1 MCRQQRRSAD
11 DQPPARSP
19 SALTGLWVES
29 RQNDG
34 KQLENG
40 IKTPPGV
47 TGLSAI
53 PRSVIALGMVSL
65 FMDISSE
72 VIHSL
77 LPAFLVTVLGVS
89 AFSIG
94 IIEGIAEATASVT
107 KIFSGAIS
115 DWIGKRKP
123 LVLLGYGLSAL
134 TKPLFPLASGV
145 GTVLVAR
152 FVDRIGKGIR
162 DAPRDALIGDVTPV
176 ELRGT
181 AFGLRQSLDTVG
193 AFVGPLLAM
202 LLMAVSNDNFRL
214 VFWIAVIPAFLAVLL
229 VLYGVQEPD
238 APRPA
243 ERRPFPIQRSELGR
257 LDGAYWWLLG
267 VATVLTLGRFSEA
280 FLLLAAQHV
289 GLAVALIPGVYVTMN
304 VVYAASAYPFGRLS
318 DVGRR
323 RMLLGFGVIFLIAAD
338 IVLAT
343 AATVWQVFAGAVL
356 WGLHMGATQG
366 LFSTLVVDAAPADLR
381 GTALG
386 LYNLIT
392 GGALLAASVLAGWLW
407 TAFGPAATFTAG
419 AAFAGIA
426 FLGIVLWGPNASGRS
441 DC

>member
-1 MCRQQRRSAD
+1 VRPAVPRQSARLSET
-11 DQPPARSP
+11 ASGAV
-19 SALTGLWVES
+19 SS
-29 RQNDG
+29 
-34 KQLENG
+34 ENG
-40 IKTPPGV
+40 LNVPPRV
-47 TGLSAI
+47 TGLGAI

-89 AFSIG
+89 ALSIG

-123 LVLLGYGLSAL
+123 LILLGYGLAAV

-145 GTVLVAR
+145 GMVLAAR
-152 FVDRIGKGIR
+152 FIDRVGKGIR
-162 DAPRDALIGDVTPV
+162 GAPRDALIGDVTPV

-181 AFGLRQSLDTVG
+181 AFGLRQSMDTVG

-214 VFWIAVIPAFLAVLL
+214 VFWIAVIPALVAVLL

-238 APRPA
+238 VPRTA

-257 LDGAYWWLLG
+257 LDRGYWWLLG
-267 VATVLTLGRFSEA
+267 VAAVLTLGRFSEA

-289 GLAVALIPGVYVTMN
+289 GLAVALIPGVFVTMN

-318 DVGRR
+318 DVASR
-323 RMLLGFGVIFLIAAD
+323 RMLLVLGVIFLIAAD

-343 AATVWQVFAGAVL
+343 AGTAWQVLAGAVL

-366 LFSTLVVDAAPADLR
+366 LFATLVVDAAPADLR

-392 GGALLAASVLAGWLW
+392 GGALLAASILAGCLW
-407 TAFGPAATFTAG
+407 TAFSPAATFTAG

-426 FLGIVLWGPNASGRS
+426 LLAMVCGRPNVSEGSGRVS
-441 DC
+441 S